1 MRVIYIHIYILV
13 RTMLEAIISFL
24 PTSGGGAIG
33 ALDWT
38 KKERQAL
45 AEQVYNVYIDKC

>member
-1 MRVIYIHIYILV
+1 MISLQLICASSV

-24 PTSGGGAIG
+24 PSEGAGAIG

-38 KKERQAL
+38 AEERKKL
-45 AEQVYNVYIDKC
+45 AKEVSQ